1 MVRVAALGAV
11 LAGAYGSLHD
21 QVSFA
26 ISPEYFTKLKF
37 AQFAWAD
44 IGLPPRAF
52 ASEVGF
58 LASWWV
64 GMIAGW
70 VLARIGFGEACSRR
84 DVARAFAIVLGV
96 AAVCGAIG
104 ALLGRA
110 AARTDIA
117 EWDGWRLNLRL
128 TDPPAFVVVAWLH
141 WASYL
146 GAVTGLVVATVDARW
161 RARRARALDVPLPA
175 DADRQRVAARELE

>member
-1 MVRVAALGAV
+1 MARVAALGAV
-11 LAGAYGSLHD
+11 LAGTYGALHD

-44 IGLPPRAF
+44 MGLPPRAF

-70 VLARIGFGEACSRR
+70 VLARIGLGEACSRR
-84 DVARAFAIVLGV
+84 EVTRAFAIVVGV
-96 AAVCGAIG
+96 AALSGIAG
-104 ALLGRA
+104 ALLGVAVSRC
-110 AARTDIA
+110 DLGYW
-117 EWDGWRLNLRL
+117 EGWRLDLGL
-128 TDPPAFVVVAWLH
+128 TDLPAFVVVACLH
-141 WASYL
+141 WASYF
-146 GAVTGLVVATVDARW
+146 GAAAGLVLAILDAR
-161 RARRARALDVPLPA
+161 RRRAALA
-175 DADRQRVAARELE
+175 